1 MISNSDLLLNI
12 MRLALT
18 TAALTIPAI
27 SVAYLIV
34 SRSEEE
40 RERMSKVIGYGS
52 ISAIIL
58 VACSIVTFVILC
70 FGLEEEPL
78 ALPISGVTFGI
89 GCLLLLYI
97 LFVLAGFKREILM
110 PKSSEPTSKP

>member
-1 MISNSDLLLNI
+1 MLPNSELLLNI

-18 TAALTIPAI
+18 TAAMTIPAI
-27 SVAYLIV
+27 SVAYFLI

-58 VACSIVTFVILC
+58 VLCSIVTFGILC
-70 FGLEEEPL
+70 FGYENETT
-78 ALPISGVTFGI
+78 ALVISGALFII
-89 GCLLLLYI
+89 GCLLLLYVLI
-97 LFVLAGFKREILM
+97 VLAGFKREIPM
-110 PKSSEPTSKP
+110 PRTETSE